1 MALLS
6 PFEQIEEALEI
17 LELPKFVTKEDIR
30 RQYRFLA
37 KKHHP
42 DVGGSAN
49 DMERL
54 NAAYRL
60 LMKYIEE
67 FRYTFDED
75 EVNRQFPGV
84 DHASRFRP

>member
-37 KKHHP
+37 KKYHP

>member
-1 MALLS
+1 MQS
-6 PFEQIEEALEI
+6 PFETIEEALDV
-17 LELPKFVTKEDIR
+17 LELPKLVTKKDIQK
-30 RQYRFLA
+30 QYRFLA
-37 KKHHP
+37 KKYHP
-42 DVGGSAN
+42 DLGGDAAE
-49 DMERL
+49 MERI

-84 DHASRFRP
+84 DHARRFRP

>member
-1 MALLS
+1 MQS
-6 PFEQIEEALEI
+6 PLETIEEALEV
-17 LELPKFVTKEDIR
+17 LELPKLITKKDIQQ
-30 RQYRFLA
+30 QYRFLA

-42 DVGGSAN
+42 DVGGDAS

>member
-1 MALLS
+1 MQS
-6 PFEQIEEALEI
+6 PFETIEEALDV
-17 LELPKFVTKEDIR
+17 LELPKLVTKKDIQK
-30 RQYRFLA
+30 QYRFLA
-37 KKHHP
+37 KKYHP
-42 DVGGSAN
+42 DVGGDTS

-54 NAAYRL
+54 NAAYKL

-84 DHASRFRP
+84 DHARRFRP